1 MRPPDGLR
9 GVITD
14 DGDGDMIIA
23 DIGDTGEVIPLL
35 APKAAAAGDGD
46 VVDVDDGRRM

>member
-14 DGDGDMIIA
+14 DGDGDDGA
-23 DIGDTGEVIPLL
+23 VIPLL
-35 APKAAAAGDGD
+35 APRTAAGDIVD
-46 VVDVDDGRRM
+46 VVDDDDADDDGRRM